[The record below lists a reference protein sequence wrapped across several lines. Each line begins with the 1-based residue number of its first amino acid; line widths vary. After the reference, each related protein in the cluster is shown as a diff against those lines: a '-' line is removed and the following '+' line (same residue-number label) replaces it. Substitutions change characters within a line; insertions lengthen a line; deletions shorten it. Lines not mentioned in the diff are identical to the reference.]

1 MVMHTRRALMGSLQ
15 LARRLLASDAAAA
28 ARLDSEG
35 KDALDYAVRAK
46 MSKMAVLLVKAR
58 PGSERAM
65 CAATAAFVGRAFT
78 KHHEF
83 V

>member
-35 KDALDYAVRAK
+35 KDAL
-46 MSKMAVLLVKAR
+46 
-58 PGSERAM
+58 GI
-65 CAATAAFVGRAFT
+65 AAPHIFT
-78 KHHEF
+78 SSTQHINT
-83 V
+83 